1 MRPNKLRRF
10 LAPVL
15 LTVALLGTAC
25 GTADT
30 DSAVGTSAPAASSA
44 PNPEHEHAGHA
55 RLDRLVGEWTVE
67 KSTFVAGGTR
77 ENPLRGRD
85 MVSRWRWISKT
96 GNNYL
101 QEEVEGIL
109 GDQPYYRLGLLGYSP
124 LDDRYEWTTVDS
136 VTPMTMT
143 YRGAKGSAAA
153 PDISMSGEFTDP
165 GVLGEQN
172 IGEPTPMRTV
182 IRLESPDRVVMELYF
197 TPPNAPEMLA
207 DRIVLTR
214 RS

>member
-1 MRPNKLRRF
+1 M

-25 GTADT
+25 GSADT
-30 DSAVGTSAPAASSA
+30 ASEADTSSAAASSV
-44 PNPEHEHAGHA
+44 PIPEHEHAGHA
-55 RLDRLVGEWTVE
+55 RLDQLVGEWTVE
-67 KSTFVAGGTR
+67 KSTFVAGGTP

-101 QEEVEGIL
+101 QEEVEGKL
-109 GDQPYYRLGLLGYSP
+109 GDQPYYRFGLLGYSP

-136 VTPMTMT
+136 VTPMTMS
-143 YRGAKGSAAA
+143 YRGAKGSAAS

-165 GVLGEQN
+165 GVLGAQN
-172 IGEPTPMRTV
+172 VGKPTPMRTV
-182 IRLESPDRVVMELYF
+182 IRLESSDRVVLELYF
-197 TPPNAPEMLA
+197 TPPNAAEMLA
-207 DRIVLTR
+207 DRVVLTR
-214 RS
+214 YT